1 MYWGY
6 WTHSGCID
14 IPTTKPSDGRS
25 CRRSEETELVYWIW
39 YRWWTTW
46 EILFEGVDCSGPESW
61 SNSFHC
67 RFFFSFLLYVF
78 LCNIT
83 ICIVVTSKLLVFLTW
98 SFTSA
103 NMVDY
108 NLNVRY
114 MTPASK
120 MDKFDRN
127 IIMEVVDLSRIL
139 WPVAWISSISIVW
152 LLSRLKSPIHGS
164 NVILYFV
171 VICSSWRHWWR
182 WHITVTANVWGSS
195 TYRFVKAFML
205 KQETLKAFHY
215 YSLYY
220 FCTS

>member
-1 MYWGY
+1 MNYLRNTLWR
-6 WTHSGCID
+6 SGLLW
-14 IPTTKPSDGRS
+14 PRKLKQQFS
-25 CRRSEETELVYWIW
+25 LQV
-39 YRWWTTW
+39 
-46 EILFEGVDCSGPESW
+46 LL
-61 SNSFHC
+61 
-67 RFFFSFLLYVF
+67 FFSV
-78 LCNIT
+78 
-83 ICIVVTSKLLVFLTW
+83 ICFSLQHNNLHVVTSKLLVFLTW

-205 KQETLKAFHY
+205 KQETLRAFHY

-220 FCTS
+220 SCTS